1 MTATVSPPPAVQPR
15 GWTVPVW
22 TVLLLGLALLAAIP
36 ATGQSS
42 APAATAELRGRVTGT
57 DGLPLVGVN
66 VIVRGTVLGSATDA
80 DGRYRITRI
89 PAGER
94 TVIYSMIGHVRVEKS
109 LRLIAGETATADVV
123 LAETSVLTGEVTV
136 TAGKHAQSMEE
147 IPVSISTMS
156 GDDIEARGITSL
168 DNALRRIPGVNLAE
182 DQVNIRGSSGY
193 SRALGSRVLLLVDG
207 APVLAGD
214 AGEIKFDVVPM
225 FSVDRIEVVKG
236 AGSALYGSS
245 ALGGVI
251 NVITREPRSRMT
263 RVRIGTGVWDNPYHA
278 EWKWWGDSP
287 RWRNSIDLQ
296 HGDVHGDFSYL
307 VTAGLRNDQAY
318 RQNDDHVRYG
328 LSGRAWYRL
337 SPDRNLSV
345 AVNHSSD
352 TRGNW
357 VYWGD
362 LARALQPPATTDLT
376 EEIVSVKSQV
386 SAVYRQTHGA
396 RFASSLR
403 LNAYRTSFEASSDT
417 SDFSFRPSD
426 QTQSTAWLLG
436 AEWQGSYTLSAG
448 NLLTFG
454 VEGSRTT
461 VDSRTYGDRSG
472 WSGAV
477 YAQDEIAVGGG
488 WHLSAG
494 ARFDMTA
501 VDTLESD
508 MQVNPRLGATYVPW
522 QHGALRAS
530 YGWGFRSPSVAE
542 RYATASAGGIRTKPN
557 PDLQAERSTS
567 YEFGFKQLLPH
578 GLTFDAAVFW
588 NDYDNLVEPT
598 IDPADGKIFF
608 RNITQARIR
617 GYEMTLEAQPLGE
630 FLRFAASYTYL
641 YPQDL
646 ASGGVLKYRP
656 RHLLYLTGDLSH
668 AGFTFGAD
676 FRHLSRIEAIDR
688 ELTIVIPDSEER
700 VPTYVTDLRASWTAA
715 AVGLPLRLSLFVDN
729 VFQYNYTEM
738 VANIAPI
745 RSYRVSLDAVF

>member
-1 MTATVSPPPAVQPR
+1 MTIAFVGVF
-15 GWTVPVW
+15 
-22 TVLLLGLALLAAIP
+22 LLTAIP
-36 ATGQSS
+36 VVGQSPT
-42 APAATAELRGRVTGT
+42 PAATTERPSAQPPGAKPRGAELRGRVTGT
-57 DGLPLVGVN
+57 NGLPLIGVN
-66 VIVRGTVLGSATDA
+66 VIVRGTVLGSATDT
-80 DGRYRITRI
+80 DGRYHIRRI
-89 PAGER
+89 PAGVR
-94 TVIYSMIGHVRVEKS
+94 TVVYSMIGHVRVERE
-109 LRLIAGETATADVV
+109 LRFSAGETATEDVV
-123 LAETSVLTGEVTV
+123 LAETSILTGEVTV

-147 IPVSISTMS
+147 IPVSISTMH
-156 GDDIEARGITSL
+156 GADIEARGIETL
-168 DNALRRIPGVNLAE
+168 ENALRRIPGVNLAE

-214 AGEIKFDVVPM
+214 AGEIKSDIVPM

-251 NVITREPRSRMT
+251 NVITREPSSQMT
-263 RVRIGTGVWDNPYHA
+263 RVRLGTGVWDNPYHA
-278 EWKWWGDSP
+278 EWKWWGDAP
-287 RWRNSIDLQ
+287 RWRNSIDVQ
-296 HGDVHGDFSYL
+296 HEDVLGDFSYL

-318 RQNDDHVRYG
+318 RQNDDWVRYG
-328 LSGRAWYRL
+328 MSGRAWYRL

-345 AVNHSSD
+345 AVNHSNN

-357 VYWGD
+357 VYWRD
-362 LARALQPPATTDLT
+362 LTQALQPPATTDLS
-376 EEIVSVKSQV
+376 EELVSVKSQV

-403 LNAYRTSFEASSDT
+403 LNAYRTSFETTSDT
-417 SDFSFRPSD
+417 SDFSLRPSD
-426 QTQSTAWLLG
+426 QTQSTAWVMG
-436 AEWQGSYTLSAG
+436 AEWQGSYALSAA

-454 VEGSRTT
+454 VDGSRTT
-461 VDSRTYGDRSG
+461 VNSRTYGERSG
-472 WSGAV
+472 WSGAL
-477 YAQDEIAVGGG
+477 YAQDEIAVGQG

-494 ARFDMTA
+494 ARFDLTSI
-501 VDTLESD
+501 DTLETD

-522 QHGALRAS
+522 EHGVLRAS

-542 RYATASAGGIRTKPN
+542 RFATASAGGIKTKPN
-557 PDLQAERSTS
+557 PALKAERSTS

-598 IDPADGKIFF
+598 IDPADGRIFF

-617 GYEMTLEAQPLGE
+617 GYETTLEALPWGE
-630 FLRFAASYTYL
+630 LLRFAASYTYM

-656 RHLLYLTGDLSH
+656 RHLLYLTGDVSH

-676 FRHLSRIEAIDR
+676 FRHISRIEAIDR
-688 ELTIVIPDSEER
+688 ELTIVIPNSEER
-700 VPTYVTDLRASWTAA
+700 VATYVTDLRASWTAA

-729 VFQYNYTEM
+729 VFQYNYTEV